1 MDGES
6 GREIRISL
14 KVDFV
19 GLGDGE
25 KRISDRLGERRDAIV
40 INGGWEA
47 LTLIIA
53 FNKKIWILS
62 SIFDSYSTYDADYY
76 YCLLVLSIDIVDN
89 VLVMMI
95 HDQKNMNWIM
105 KNLNQK

>member
-1 MDGES
+1 LEIPGRLLIDMDGES

-40 INGGWEA
+40 INGG
-47 LTLIIA
+47 
-53 FNKKIWILS
+53 
-62 SIFDSYSTYDADYY
+62 
-76 YCLLVLSIDIVDN
+76 
-89 VLVMMI
+89 
-95 HDQKNMNWIM
+95 
-105 KNLNQK
+105 